1 MRHSLLAGL
10 MALLLTGCTILSP
23 QEEAH
28 YRSRVYNLSQ
38 SIVFDAVKV
47 QMIEYTMA
55 LATVDPA
62 KGLLKSQPSGV
73 GHSAALAGGTVGYQL
88 TVQVEPVTESSARV
102 TPAWAMN
109 VSSEAFRPNL
119 VAIPIEHRPILYVD
133 FFDALDTRLG
143 LNTAAR

>member
-1 MRHSLLAGL
+1 
-10 MALLLTGCTILSP
+10 
-23 QEEAH
+23 
-28 YRSRVYNLSQ
+28 
-38 SIVFDAVKV
+38 
-47 QMIEYTMA
+47 MIEYTMA

-62 KGLLKSQPSGV
+62 KGLLESQPSG
-73 GHSAALAGGTVGYQL
+73 VGYQL

-133 FFDALDTRLG
+133 FFDALDARLG
-143 LNTAAR
+143 LNTPAR